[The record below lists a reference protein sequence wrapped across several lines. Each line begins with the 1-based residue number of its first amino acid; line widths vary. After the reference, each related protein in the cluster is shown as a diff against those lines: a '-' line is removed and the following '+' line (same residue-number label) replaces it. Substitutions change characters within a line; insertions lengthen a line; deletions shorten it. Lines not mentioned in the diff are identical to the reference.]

1 MRKKINLEL
10 VNNIRNIFL
19 GGMFVVFAFAIIAG
33 NSFAHPIDDVKTI
46 SLNLYD
52 NNDMDSFERELY
64 NYIDIIDD
72 SLISN
77 STFNIS
83 SKLNENYDF
92 LTKFAISFI
101 LDNSEYYDI
110 VMGEEYV
117 YYDDYGNEYKTNKY
131 IDVDKIYEI
140 TNSVFGVEYYH
151 ILNKYLEI
159 NNDMLPLLILEE
171 REFNSKI
178 DSILE
183 INKYDN
189 YIDVIVRYEN
199 NNLDYV
205 YKLEYI
211 GNRLYISDL
220 SIRE

>member
-1 MRKKINLEL
+1 MKNNYVLILGIFLVFGLVMVSKDSFANPVIDRIDEINLILNDIDNEEEFRDEL
-10 VNNIRNIFL
+10 
-19 GGMFVVFAFAIIAG
+19 
-33 NSFAHPIDDVKTI
+33 ID
-46 SLNLYD
+46 
-52 NNDMDSFERELY
+52 
-64 NYIDIIDD
+64 YIDIIDD
-72 SLISN
+72 SLIPN

-140 TNSVFGVEYYH
+140 TNSVFGVEYYY

-159 NNDMLPLLILEE
+159 NNDMIPLLELDN
-171 REFNSKI
+171 RDFDSNI
-178 DSILE
+178 DNIIE
-183 INKYDN
+183 IDRNDN
-189 YIDVIVRYEN
+189 YIDVVVRYLD

>member
-1 MRKKINLEL
+1 M
-10 VNNIRNIFL
+10 
-19 GGMFVVFAFAIIAG
+19 
-33 NSFAHPIDDVKTI
+33 
-46 SLNLYD
+46 
-52 NNDMDSFERELY
+52 
-64 NYIDIIDD
+64 
-72 SLISN
+72 
-77 STFNIS
+77 
-83 SKLNENYDF
+83 NENYDF

-110 VMGEEYV
+110 VIGEEYV

-183 INKYDN
+183 IKKYDN
-189 YIDVIVRYEN
+189 YIDVIVRYLD

-211 GNRLYISDL
+211 DNRLYISDL

>member
-1 MRKKINLEL
+1 MKNNYVLILGIFLVFGLVIVSKDSFANPVIDRIEEINLILNDIDNEEEFRDEL
-10 VNNIRNIFL
+10 
-19 GGMFVVFAFAIIAG
+19 
-33 NSFAHPIDDVKTI
+33 ID
-46 SLNLYD
+46 
-52 NNDMDSFERELY
+52 
-64 NYIDIIDD
+64 YIDIIDD

>member
-1 MRKKINLEL
+1 MKNNYVLILGIFLVFGLVIVSKDSFANPVIDRIEEINLILNDIDNEEEFRDEL
-10 VNNIRNIFL
+10 
-19 GGMFVVFAFAIIAG
+19 
-33 NSFAHPIDDVKTI
+33 ID
-46 SLNLYD
+46 
-52 NNDMDSFERELY
+52 
-64 NYIDIIDD
+64 YIDIIDD
-72 SLISN
+72 SLIPN

-110 VMGEEYV
+110 VIGEEYV

-151 ILNKYLEI
+151 ILNKYLDI
-159 NNDMLPLLILEE
+159 KNDMIPLLILEE

-183 INKYDN
+183 IKKYDN

-199 NNLDYV
+199 NDLDYV